1 METVEPLAPI
11 SSALMRVTQ
20 RVDLPAIP
28 LLPALPADPSADA
41 IARASKSNLAFALG
55 CLPPARRKD
64 MIILYAFCREVDDL
78 ADDPALPL
86 EQKRE
91 GLQRWREGV
100 LHGFANPTSLQQ
112 AVSRLPEKY
121 PIDRALLADLVRGM
135 EMDLQPRFF
144 ETLEELLVYCYH
156 AASVVGLASV
166 EIFGY
171 RNAQCREYAVQ
182 LGYALQLTN
191 IMRDVGE
198 DLDQGRVYLPLRE
211 MAACGYT
218 LEDLN
223 ARRYNGNFRRL
234 MERMYGRAIE
244 CHAQAIAHLPEE
256 DRRSM
261 LSAEMMGQVYQEI
274 LMNMRAD
281 GFRVFERRYKL
292 SKMRMVVI
300 LLGHLLK
307 SRWGFV

>member
-1 METVEPLAPI
+1 METVEPFAPL
-11 SSALMRVTQ
+11 STALMRVTQ
-20 RVDLPAIP
+20 RFDLPAVP
-28 LLPALPADPSADA
+28 LLTVPLVDHSPAA
-41 IARASKSNLAFALG
+41 IAKASKSNLAFALG
-55 CLPPARRKD
+55 CLPKQRRKD
-64 MIILYAFCREVDDL
+64 MIVLYAFCREVDDI
-78 ADDPALPL
+78 ADDLNMPP

-91 GLQRWREGV
+91 GLQAWREGV
-100 LHGFANPTSLQQ
+100 LHGFSNPTVLQREISL
-112 AVSRLPEKY
+112 LPEKY
-121 PIDRALLADLVRGM
+121 PINRELLADLVRGM

-144 ETLEELLVYCYH
+144 QTMDDLLVYCYH

-171 RNAQCREYAVQ
+171 RNERCREYAVQ

-198 DLDQGRVYLPLRE
+198 DLDNGRVYLPLQD
-211 MAACGYT
+211 MAASGYT

-223 ARRYNGNFRRL
+223 ARRQNEGFRKL
-234 MERMYGRAIE
+234 MERMYQRTIQCHARAIE
-244 CHAQAIAHLPEE
+244 HLPEE

-274 LMNMRAD
+274 LIKMRDD

-292 SKMRMVVI
+292 SKMRMLVI